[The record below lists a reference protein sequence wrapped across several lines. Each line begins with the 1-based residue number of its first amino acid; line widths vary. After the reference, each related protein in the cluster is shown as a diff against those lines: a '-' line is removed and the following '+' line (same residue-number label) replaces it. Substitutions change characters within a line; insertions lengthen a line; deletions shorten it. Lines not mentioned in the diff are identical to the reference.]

1 MFVYAAAVL
10 CLLLLAVSGVL
21 TYKNSKLIAHKRTS
35 NVPVLPAARYTV
47 VNMKRLIEDD
57 RAEGVPLLQVTF
69 DEQGETCHLYLC
81 RVSGG
86 SGDLRLGEADQIYEQ
101 RLRELLNKG
110 CSITAVLT
118 NDNVKLDEEE
128 QQIVQRL
135 KKLPAH

>member
-1 MFVYAAAVL
+1 MFVYAAAAL

-21 TYKNSKLIAHKRTS
+21 TYKNSKLIAHKRTL
-35 NVPVLPAARYTV
+35 NAPVLPKARYTV
-47 VNMKRLIEDD
+47 VNMKSLIEDHH
-57 RAEGVPLLQVTF
+57 AEGVPLLQITY

-101 RLRELLNKG
+101 RLQELLNKG
-110 CSITAVLT
+110 CSITAVLSFDEL
-118 NDNVKLDEEE
+118 NLDEEE
-128 QQIVQRL
+128 QQIIHRL